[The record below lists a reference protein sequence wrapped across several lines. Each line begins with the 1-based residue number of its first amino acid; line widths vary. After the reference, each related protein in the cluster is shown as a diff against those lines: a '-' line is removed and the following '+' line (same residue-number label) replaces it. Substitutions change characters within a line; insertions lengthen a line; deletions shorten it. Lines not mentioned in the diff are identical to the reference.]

1 MAAGVAAAPVGV
13 VMVRRPIPRTRSGT
27 TAAAGGGSCST
38 AKTMG
43 STDSAAAPHKNF
55 EPRGIREVNFVHYLV
70 MLYRLQNLADSVKF
84 TLIVFCKTFNLI
96 KHLLV
101 RCLFLPYPNR
111 HLCVELEILIM
122 AESHGVRRRGH
133 RTRGRNDRIHPRC
146 GTAAADFALDNT
158 DRGFGTGQL

>member
-13 VMVRRPIPRTRSGT
+13 VMVRRPTPRTRRGT
-27 TAAAGGGSCST
+27 TAAAAGGVNCST
-38 AKTMG
+38 AKAMG
-43 STDSAAAPHKNF
+43 STDSAAPHENF
-55 EPRGIREVNFVHYLV
+55 EPRGIREVNFVQHLV
-70 MLYRLQNLADSVKF
+70 MLYRLQYLADSVKF

-111 HLCVELEILIM
+111 HLCVELEISIM